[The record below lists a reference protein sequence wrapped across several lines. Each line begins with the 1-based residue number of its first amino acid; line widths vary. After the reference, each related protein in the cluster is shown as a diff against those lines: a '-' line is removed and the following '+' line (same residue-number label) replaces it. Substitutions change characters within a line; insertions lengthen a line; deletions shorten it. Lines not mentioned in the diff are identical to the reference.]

1 MNSHAHAIILF
12 LVSALLGGCLGSVGA
27 KHSEI
32 TAQEVKAMLS
42 SNDGVVVL
50 DVRER
55 SEYCSK
61 DGHIPGAVNYPWNS
75 AILQKRYPELGP
87 SDTIVI
93 VCRSGRR
100 SHEAADYLQSK
111 GFSNLYDVAG
121 GMDAWEWKTTGC
133 SDSDT
138 PQGE

>member
-1 MNSHAHAIILF
+1 MKSHAGAIILF
-12 LVSALLGGCLGSVGA
+12 SVCALLGGCLGGVGA

-32 TAQEVKAMLS
+32 TVQDVQAMLS
-42 SNDGVVVL
+42 RNDDVVVL

-61 DGHIPGAVNYPWNS
+61 EGHIPGAMNYPWNS
-75 AILQKRYPELGP
+75 KILHKRYTELGV
-87 SDTIVI
+87 SDAIVI

-111 GFSNLYDVAG
+111 GFLNVYDVAG
-121 GMDAWEWKTTGC
+121 GMNAWKWKTTGC
-133 SDSDT
+133 SDSET
-138 PQGE
+138 LQRK

>member
-1 MNSHAHAIILF
+1 MKSHARAIIL
-12 LVSALLGGCLGSVGA
+12 LSVSALLGGCLGSVGA
-27 KHSEI
+27 KHTEV
-32 TAQEVKAMLS
+32 TAQEVNTMLT
-42 SNDGVVVL
+42 SNKDVVVL

-75 AILQKRYPELGP
+75 AILQKRYRELGP

-111 GFSNLYDVAG
+111 GFLNIYDVTG
-121 GMDAWEWKTTGC
+121 GMDAWRRENNWL
-133 SDSDT
+133 
-138 PQGE
+138 

>member
-1 MNSHAHAIILF
+1 MKSHARAIIL
-12 LVSALLGGCLGSVGA
+12 LSVSAVLGGCLGRVGA

-75 AILQKRYPELGP
+75 GVLQKRYGELGP

-111 GFSNLYDVAG
+111 GFSNLYDVTG
-121 GMDAWEWKTTGC
+121 GMEAWQGKTTGC
-133 SDSDT
+133 DNSDS
-138 PQGE
+138 PIRE

>member
-1 MNSHAHAIILF
+1 MKSHAGVSILF
-12 LVSALLGGCLGSVGA
+12 LVSALLGGCLGRVGG

-32 TAQEVKAMLS
+32 TVQEVQAMLS
-42 SNDGVVVL
+42 KNNDVVVL

-61 DGHIPGAVNYPWNS
+61 EGHIPGAMNYPWNS
-75 AILQKRYPELGP
+75 KILHKRYTELGV
-87 SDTIVI
+87 SDAIVI

-111 GFSNLYDVAG
+111 GFLNVYDVAG
-121 GMDAWEWKTTGC
+121 GMNAWKWKTTGC
-133 SDSDT
+133 RDSET
-138 PQGE
+138 LQRK

>member
-1 MNSHAHAIILF
+1 MKSHARAIIL
-12 LVSALLGGCLGSVGA
+12 LSMSALLGGCLGSVGT
-27 KHSEI
+27 KHREI
-32 TAQEVKAMLS
+32 TAQEMKTMLS
-42 SNDGVVVL
+42 SNDNLVVL

-61 DGHIPGAVNYPWNS
+61 DGHIPGAINYPWNS

-100 SHEAADYLQSK
+100 SHEAADYLTSK
-111 GFSNLYDVAG
+111 GFLNIYDVTG
-121 GMDAWEWKTTGC
+121 GMNTWEWKTTGC

-138 PQGE
+138 HQGE